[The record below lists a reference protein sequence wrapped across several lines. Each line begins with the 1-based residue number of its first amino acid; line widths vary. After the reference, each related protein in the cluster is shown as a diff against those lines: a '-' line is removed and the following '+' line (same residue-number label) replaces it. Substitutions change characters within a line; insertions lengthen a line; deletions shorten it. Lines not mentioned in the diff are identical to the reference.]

1 MHRWKGRTWTGIC
14 LNCCSSCSSASFLLH
29 SQSTTVFYYKWGQK
43 ILRFLGG
50 FGLWHRTLNILQ
62 VIYWLRRENVKWKE
76 LICILQNMS
85 NIKERQ
91 NTWEKITC
99 SCHISKSY
107 LNCIAHKY
115 HSMHLQG
122 KKKPGK
128 PTQQCTGNNN
138 KSNCRKAHKKWKP
151 FKGDV
156 DLIFRTAKCMHIFA
170 TSVSIYFYF
179 SRNQEF
185 LN

>member
-29 SQSTTVFYYKWGQK
+29 SQSTTVFYYKWWQK

-91 NTWEKITC
+91 NTWEKN
-99 SCHISKSY
+99 HLFLSY
-107 LNCIAHKY
+107 FKVLSELHCPQIPFYAFT
-115 HSMHLQG
+115 G
-122 KKKPGK
+122 KKKKQENLHSNALGIIIN
-128 PTQQCTGNNN
+128 PTAEKLTKNGSHL
-138 KSNCRKAHKKWKP
+138 KEMW
-151 FKGDV
+151 
-156 DLIFRTAKCMHIFA
+156 I
-170 TSVSIYFYF
+170 
-179 SRNQEF
+179 
-185 LN
+185 